1 MATVIQCHLN
11 RSQVADNLLT
21 QLSLEMGADVV
32 VISEQYRNRD
42 CSSWY
47 VDDLG
52 VAALWVR
59 DLQKVPVVCRGAGRG
74 FVWAKSRDATYVSV
88 YLSPNDS
95 TCVFLEKLDDL
106 EDALRDMNGGL
117 VVAGDFNARALE
129 WGMPAPNTRGKL
141 VMEMASRLGLIVLNT
156 GTTPT
161 YRRPGFGDSIPDV
174 TLVSECLGRR
184 AVGWRVME
192 DFTGSDHQYIT
203 FQISSGRAA
212 QHRNPQRPLGWN
224 TAKLGKEKFA
234 ECLSRGLGAYHPPPA
249 IAPIEASLRPWSA
262 KPCGSSLGL
271 ATPRSRGKSR
281 GKAEPR
287 HTGGRTRSPASDG
300 SV

>member
-1 MATVIQCHLN
+1 
-11 RSQVADNLLT
+11 
-21 QLSLEMGADVV
+21 MGADVV
-32 VISEQYRNRD
+32 VISEQYRNPD

-74 FVWAKSRDATYVSV
+74 FVWAKSRDVTYVSV

-95 TCVFLEKLDDL
+95 TCVFWEKLDDL

-192 DFTGSDHQYIT
+192 DFTGSVHQYIT

-224 TAKLGKEKFA
+224 TAKLDEEKFA
-234 ECLSRGLGAYHPPPA
+234 ECLSRGLGGISSAPGVRPDRSFAEALVSDTMRLITRACDASIPRKKPWKGRAQAYWWTDQ
-249 IAPIEASLRPWSA
+249 IASLRRE
-262 KPCGSSLGL
+262 CLRLRRL
-271 ATPRSRGKSR
+271 ATSSR
-281 GKAEPR
+281 
-287 HTGGRTRSPASDG
+287 
-300 SV
+300 